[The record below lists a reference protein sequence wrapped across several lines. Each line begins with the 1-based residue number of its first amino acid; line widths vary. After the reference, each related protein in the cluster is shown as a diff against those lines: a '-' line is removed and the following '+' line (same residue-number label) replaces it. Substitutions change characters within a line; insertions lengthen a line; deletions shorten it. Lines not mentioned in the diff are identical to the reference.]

1 MKTLEDFKTKEQDSW
16 KKFSSSSKIVAVL
29 YFHEPKKGGL
39 DKEQIRER
47 LMDLKKRDIEGS
59 LKLLKKYYEV
69 TTLKGGETERYIL
82 SRGTRELFR
91 RTYSGI

>member
-1 MKTLEDFKTKEQDSW
+1 MKTLEDFKTKEQESW

-47 LMDLKKRDIEGS
+47 LMDLKKRDIESS
-59 LKLLKKYYEV
+59 LRLLKKYYEV
-69 TTLKGGETERYIL
+69 IPLKKEETERYIL
-82 SRGTRELFR
+82 SKGTRELFKR
-91 RTYSGI
+91 AYSGI

>member
-1 MKTLEDFKTKEQDSW
+1 MKTLEDFKIEERESW
-16 KKFSSSSKIVAVL
+16 KNFSSSSKIVALL

-39 DKEQIRER
+39 GKEEIRER
-47 LMDLKKRDIEGS
+47 LRDVKKREIESS

-69 TTLKGGETERYIL
+69 TPLKEGKTERYIL

-91 RTYSGI
+91 RAYSSD